1 MDDTLLKLALSAAV
15 PLWIEELK
23 NKPWDE
29 LQAMAEYAAQV
40 VASKGDRLM
49 FRGKKKGE
57 SAAAFNAL
65 AKGIAILSFAPGGV
79 TVFGEHYEA
88 KHGGAP

>member
-1 MDDTLLKLALSAAV
+1 MDDTLIKLALSAAV

-23 NKPWDE
+23 NKPWAE
-29 LQAMAEYAAQV
+29 LQEMAQAAADI
-40 VASKGDRLM
+40 VASKGDLIM
-49 FRGKKKGE
+49 FRGKKGE

-79 TVFGEHYEA
+79 TVFGDHYEA
-88 KHGGAP
+88 KHGGA